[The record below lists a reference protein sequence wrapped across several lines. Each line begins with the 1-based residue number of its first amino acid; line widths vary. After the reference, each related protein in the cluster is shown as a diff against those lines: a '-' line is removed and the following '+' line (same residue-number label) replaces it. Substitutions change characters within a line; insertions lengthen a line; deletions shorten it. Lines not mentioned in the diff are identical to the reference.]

1 MKNETSFAVLN
12 EGLTRAMNG
21 LRTVDM
27 SVFNKGESMN
37 EANLYKLA
45 DMITDTFKIFFGD
58 KYGNEKMHTI
68 TDDYEVSLLA
78 VVTDTSA

>member
-45 DMITDTFKIFFGD
+45 DMITATFKIFF
-58 KYGNEKMHTI
+58 
-68 TDDYEVSLLA
+68 
-78 VVTDTSA
+78 